1 VTRLAR
7 RHRSR
12 ARHRGQALVEFALI
26 LPSILLILVGTLNFG
41 FAFYSNMTL
50 EYASREG
57 ARVGSALASGSAA
70 LPCAKVDDHVIAA
83 VQRVLQSAGI
93 PLRTSGIQWI
103 RIYKATAYPDGS
115 GYAVANNYNQW
126 TYSAGGG
133 PTVDG
138 AVLDFVGPATP
149 SWSACSRVNG
159 ATPDSLGVAISYQHS
174 WTIPTGVLFTGSIG
188 LIDKTVMVLNP
199 TYP

>member
-1 VTRLAR
+1 MQLAR
-7 RHRSR
+7 RLRSR
-12 ARHRGQALVEFALI
+12 ATRRGQTLVEFALI
-26 LPSILLILVGTLNFG
+26 LPSIMLIMVGTLNFG
-41 FAFYSNMTL
+41 FAFYSSMTL

-57 ARVGSALASGSAA
+57 ARVGSALASGSAT
-70 LPCAKVDDHVIAA
+70 LPCAQVDGHVVAA

-93 PLRTSGIQWI
+93 PLKTSGIDWI
-103 RIYKATAYPDGS
+103 RIYKATNFTDGS
-115 GYAVANNYNQW
+115 GWNTANNYNQW

-138 AVLDFVGPATP
+138 QTLDFVASGATN
-149 SWSACSRVNG
+149 WSACSRVNG
-159 ATPDSLGVAISYQHS
+159 ATPDSLGVAISYQHA
-174 WTIPTGVLFTGSIG
+174 WTIPTGLLFSGSIG